1 MNKKELKQSYIEA
14 QFFESAFEKSIE
26 WAITQIVNGTDDM
39 NINILAG
46 LEPNNYFE
54 IKEYV
59 EKILDEELNVSK
71 EDLEEWAGQYIIEL
85 KKLFTDQVID
95 IWKMDEKIS
104 RLYYKLDYPNW
115 MVMLA
120 RNCEYATDVEPFE
133 KPFEDELEYITE
145 LWTKYPEYSVFIEH
159 YKREIS
165 NTHDYK

>member
-1 MNKKELKQSYIEA
+1 MNKKELKQTYIEA

-26 WAITQIVNGTDDM
+26 WAITQIENGTDDM

-54 IKEYV
+54 IKEYI
-59 EKILDEELNVSK
+59 ENILDEELTVSK

-85 KKLFTDQVID
+85 KKLFIDQVID
-95 IWKMDEKIS
+95 IWKLDEKIS

-145 LWTKYPEYSVFIEH
+145 LWTKYPEYSDFIEN